1 MKLSELIKTLVKC
14 QATLGE
20 NDPEVLTCFED
31 LGPYREDFHLDQ
43 TEIIS
48 DIRTMHDWPLPGKSV
63 LFVENEKPVKVIIF
77 YRNDDN

>member
-1 MKLSELIKTLVKC
+1 MKLSELIKALVKC

-48 DIRTMHDWPLPGKSV
+48 DIRTMHDWPLPGESV
-63 LFVENEKPVKVIIF
+63 LFVENEKPAKVIIF

>member
-1 MKLSELIKTLVKC
+1 MKLSELIKAFVKC

-48 DIRTMHDWPLPGKSV
+48 DIRTMHDWPLPGESI
-63 LFVENEKPVKVIIF
+63 LFVENEKPAKVIIF

>member
-1 MKLSELIKTLVKC
+1 MKLSELIKALAKC

-48 DIRTMHDWPLPGKSV
+48 DIRTMHDWPLPGESI
-63 LFVENEKPVKVIIF
+63 LFVENEKPAKVIIF